1 MSSGNM
7 AMPSGAPPSW
17 TGASSQGTSNYF
29 ETMRKS
35 ELMELQSALQSAQAE
50 RRTSK
55 VREGVTKV
63 INYMSAGIDV
73 SPLFTT
79 MLMCIHTKDLVQKK
93 MVYLFLCTS
102 AEQNPDLALLCVN
115 TLVRDCRGLFV
126 LFCFLFVFCLNLFCF
141 VLLIF

>member
-1 MSSGNM
+1 
-7 AMPSGAPPSW
+7 
-17 TGASSQGTSNYF
+17 
-29 ETMRKS
+29 MRKS

-126 LFCFLFVFCLNLFCF
+126 FVFVWISFLFVLFCIIYF
-141 VLLIF
+141 FFNFKKKR

>member
-1 MSSGNM
+1 
-7 AMPSGAPPSW
+7 
-17 TGASSQGTSNYF
+17 
-29 ETMRKS
+29 
-35 ELMELQSALQSAQAE
+35 MELQTALQSAQAE

-141 VLLIF
+141 VLLIFLQFKKKKR